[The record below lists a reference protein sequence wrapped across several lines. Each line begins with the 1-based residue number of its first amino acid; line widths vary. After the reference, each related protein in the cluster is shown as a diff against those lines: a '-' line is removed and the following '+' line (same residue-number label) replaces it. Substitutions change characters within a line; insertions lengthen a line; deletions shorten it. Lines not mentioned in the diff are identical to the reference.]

1 MKTRR
6 FSRDR
11 VELELTPLIDVLFML
26 LVFFVLT
33 ATFMNGQ
40 IPVDLPSGHGA
51 KPPGDPL
58 ILSIDA
64 EGKCLVQGKEV
75 SPDEAVDMAGKAAS
89 EGRPVIIAGDR
100 SASYGGITM
109 FLDRFRSAGVENVG
123 LLVEDG
129 ESP

>member
-64 EGKCLVQGKEV
+64 EGKCIVQGKEV
-75 SPDEAVDMAGKAAS
+75 SPDEAVDMAGKAVS
-89 EGRPVIIAGDR
+89 CGRTVIIAGDR
-100 SASYGGITM
+100 SASYGGITT
-109 FLDRFRSAGVENVG
+109 FLDRLRSAGVESVG

-129 ESP
+129 GSP